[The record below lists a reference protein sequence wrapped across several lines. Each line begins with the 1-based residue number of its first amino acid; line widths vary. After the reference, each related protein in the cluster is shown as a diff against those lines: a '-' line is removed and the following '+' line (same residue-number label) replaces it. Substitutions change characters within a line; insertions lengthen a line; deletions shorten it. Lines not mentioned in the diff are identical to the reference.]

1 MYHTSL
7 SIPMGIRCM
16 SQDTQ
21 TGALCLSGWDGEGIG
36 REVPKGG
43 DICILWLIHVEV

>member
-43 DICILWLIHVEV
+43 DICIPMVDSC